1 DRGSPRHALPVP
13 TVPRVVPK
21 EVYGFA
27 SAGRGADQHQCVVN
41 VSVMLWLKLPEV
53 PLIVMVNVPTLAA
66 LEALTVSVLPVVAGL
81 GRNEAVTPF
90 SKPDTDSVTLLLK
103 LLSRLIV
110 MVLVPLLPRAM
121 VRELG
126 ESERLKSGCGP
137 SVIVSDT
144 VVLCERLP
152 DVPVMVIVNVPT
164 AAVDEADRRRVLE
177 VAVGFGPKEAVTPVG
192 IPDAVKLTLP
202 EKLSTG

>member
-1 DRGSPRHALPVP
+1 
-13 TVPRVVPK
+13 
-21 EVYGFA
+21 
-27 SAGRGADQHQCVVN
+27 
-41 VSVMLWLKLPEV
+41 MLWLKLPDV
-53 PLIVMVNVPTLAA
+53 PAIVMVNVPTLAA
-66 LEALTVSVLPVVAGL
+66 LAGLTVSVLLVVAGL

-90 SKPDTDSVTLLLK
+90 GKPDADSVTLLLK
-103 LLSRLIV
+103 LLSRVIV

-137 SVIVSDT
+137 GVIVSDT

-164 AAVDEADRRRVLE
+164 VAMDEADKRRVLE
-177 VAVGFGPKEAVTPVG
+177 VAVGFGLKEAVTPVG

-202 EKLSTG
+202 EKLFTGLTVMMDCPEVPWLKDRLEGAAESVKSGAGAEVLTVRETEVV